1 MCKNT
6 LEEHPSPKEITKWF
20 DYVSKNF
27 IYQSSWGLGSLIA
40 VVLND
45 NDFAP
50 IRPMNIDDWSRA
62 GLPWIAF
69 WMKELFTWGTLEP
82 VAAFLLARGDTKTR
96 GEAEQKAQ
104 EYYDSRPAKTY
115 ANDLLDP
122 RAILRVWAQETR
134 PSQPTLREP
143 VDFEQL
149 VRLTRERDI
158 YRYHQV
164 YVTPIVVNGGWTWI
178 DKAGYDVA
186 KGPINED
193 VRLNVEQYEF
203 TLDVSHTK
211 VTGRQYLAY
220 QLP

>member
-50 IRPMNIDDWSRA
+50 IRPMNIDDWPRA

-122 RAILRVWAQETR
+122 RAIRVWAQETR
-134 PSQPTLREP
+134 PSQRTLREP
-143 VDFEQL
+143 FDFEQL

-178 DKAGYDVA
+178 DNAGYDVA